1 MLTEM
6 ELLSKVL
13 GALCLALEQVP
24 SRERKNNDLRKQIN
38 LNDAEEGNVALT
50 FRIFFL
56 TSFSIGSTKRKMEKS
71 RTIVNMIPVF
81 LTFKFKSTLEIDN
94 IALKLYFSK
103 LYRRENFLDCE
114 RNRMRLSVLKFVI

>member
-1 MLTEM
+1 M

-71 RTIVNMIPVF
+71 RTIVDMIPVF

-103 LYRRENFLDCE
+103 LYRRENFLDCK
-114 RNRMRLSVLKFVI
+114 RNQTRLSVLKFVI

>member
-1 MLTEM
+1 M

-71 RTIVNMIPVF
+71 RTIVDMIPVF

-103 LYRRENFLDCE
+103 LYRRENFLDCK
-114 RNRMRLSVLKFVI
+114 RNRTRQSVLKFVI